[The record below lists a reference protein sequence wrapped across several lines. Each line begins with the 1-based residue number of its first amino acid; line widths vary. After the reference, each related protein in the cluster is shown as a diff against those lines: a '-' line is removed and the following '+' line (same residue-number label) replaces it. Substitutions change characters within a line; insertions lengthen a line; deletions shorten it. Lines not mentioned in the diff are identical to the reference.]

1 MSNDLSSDALV
12 IERLERLL
20 KHGILCLQGPMTAK
34 TVPTFQNALRNE
46 LAPIVILDLTEVP
59 FVDSAGLGSLV
70 SAYITCHKAGRQ
82 VVLTGINSRIL
93 RLFEI
98 TRVESL
104 FLMFATLDD
113 ALGAFISPAHA

>member
-1 MSNDLSSDALV
+1 MPDDVFSDTLI
-12 IERLERLL
+12 IERLEPLL

-34 TVPTFQNALRNE
+34 TVLTFQNAVRNE
-46 LAPIVILDLTEVP
+46 STPIVILDLTEVP
-59 FVDSAGLGSLV
+59 YVDSTGLGSLV
-70 SAYITCHKAGRQ
+70 SAYITFHKAGQQ

-104 FLMFATLDD
+104 FLMFPTLDE
-113 ALGAFISPAHA
+113 ALGAFIAPVHA

>member
-1 MSNDLSSDALV
+1 MSSDLSLDALV
-12 IERLERLL
+12 IERLECLL

-34 TVPTFQNALRNE
+34 TVSSFQNAMRNE
-46 LAPIVILDLTEVP
+46 VAPIVILDLAEVP
-59 FVDSAGLGSLV
+59 YVDSAGLGSLV
-70 SAYITCHKAGRQ
+70 SAYISCHKAGRQ

-104 FLMFATLDD
+104 FLMFPTLDD
-113 ALGAFISPAHA
+113 ALGAFISPVHA